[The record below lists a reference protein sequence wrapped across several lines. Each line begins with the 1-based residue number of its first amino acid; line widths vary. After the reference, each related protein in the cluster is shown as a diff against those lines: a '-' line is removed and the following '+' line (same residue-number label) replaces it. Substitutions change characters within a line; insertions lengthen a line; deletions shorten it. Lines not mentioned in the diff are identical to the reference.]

1 MRRSV
6 SSLHGT
12 QTKVRVAR
20 VEEVSSFF
28 FSRSFKVKLVLMNAF
43 SSMLVCPALHSKG
56 PYDIRRAF
64 LLEKKGLFSFVFEK
78 NLMLSRFVGV
88 TSDESDID
96 QKGKNKEF
104 S

>member
-1 MRRSV
+1 
-6 SSLHGT
+6 
-12 QTKVRVAR
+12 
-20 VEEVSSFF
+20 
-28 FSRSFKVKLVLMNAF
+28 MNAF
-43 SSMLVCPALHSKG
+43 PWMLVCPALLPKG

-64 LLEKKGLFSFVFEK
+64 LLERKGLFSSVFEK

-88 TSDESDID
+88 TSDETDID